1 MIVSISNND
10 FQIEKGDFE
19 FKYQLDLTSK
29 LDLSISEF
37 DQNSINEIVLW
48 KVNRYVSLSPDS
60 LNHLNSI
67 DRDSKSLDIEQTKK
81 VLTCL
86 LNTKGIQ
93 LPMASTILRFRNP
106 HIYQIIDQRV
116 FRLIYNGNVLKIKSV
131 NSTKNNQEQILM
143 YLDYLVDLRGVCEK
157 FNIPFESSDRVLYM
171 ADKRVNK
178 QSKLLN
184 Y

>member
-1 MIVSISNND
+1 MIVSISDND

-67 DRDSKSLDIEQTKK
+67 
-81 VLTCL
+81 
-86 LNTKGIQ
+86 
-93 LPMASTILRFRNP
+93 
-106 HIYQIIDQRV
+106 
-116 FRLIYNGNVLKIKSV
+116 
-131 NSTKNNQEQILM
+131 
-143 YLDYLVDLRGVCEK
+143 
-157 FNIPFESSDRVLYM
+157 
-171 ADKRVNK
+171 
-178 QSKLLN
+178 
-184 Y
+184 